1 MLNNLFFADHT
12 FSYQESGELLGTV
25 VDVFNSGANDLLQ
38 VLLDSSF
45 DMLDKSGKPRSAE
58 AEVSNLLVW
67 VPFVEEIVPD
77 VDMTRRE
84 MHIKPPKGLLEL
96 NLRSEEKSKKERRQL
111 VRHTLLTLP
120 LICYF

>member
-12 FSYQESGELLGTV
+12 SSYQESGELLGTV
-25 VDVFNSGANDLLQ
+25 FDIFNSGANDILQ

-45 DMLDKSGKPRSAE
+45 DMLDKSGNPRSAE
-58 AEVSNLLVW
+58 ASNQLVW

-84 MHIKPPKGLLEL
+84 MRIKPPKGLLEL
-96 NLRSEEKSKKERRQL
+96 NLRSDERSKKDRRQL

-120 LICYF
+120 LIC